1 VNSIV
6 GLVPSLPVAS
16 ALWGMSFT
24 ADAAAGVT
32 MDPTTGNWNGIP
44 AAYPATTAPQ
54 SAFAVGNA
62 AGATAGFSS
71 EKLRA
76 ADAIFGS
83 GNVDA
88 LFPVT
93 QAARLLNYGNQ
104 GVVPGAGAVVVGEP
118 NLVGLA
124 PLTGGSGGNGGGLSI
139 ANLATNPNVGGLGI
153 VANGDGPALDK
164 LENIAGKTASQVD
177 LAADITPPAG
187 NSNGQIAPIPFNSIV
202 PDSTNGLGDY
212 RQYLAPQLKVP
223 GGGFFTG
230 PNAGQESQS
239 TVVDQRAQLKAKLYA
254 IVNLTFQ
261 PNSNFLSEWWSG
273 FSAGFIAGVTST
285 VESLKSAAQF
295 VIYTDPWTGI
305 HAYIGNWFV
314 KKFTGYDPL
323 PPPQYITDPLATAKD
338 IWQVLNKTINS
349 ILNPS
354 SSDDD
359 PQTVR
364 NIIKLIKDGFLSPD
378 GLLTT
383 RTYQGDKKA
392 RLAAVDRFIENA
404 SPEEIEFV
412 DAVVSL
418 TPWQQGYL
426 AGSITELIVELGA
439 TEGAGLLLKSEVF
452 VGRLLSLIEKIPE
465 ITAAQLSALRTAI
478 KDVAVL
484 AKAAL
489 SESDLAKTPWRAQL
503 SRLLTE
509 DSGHLDLEGFKL
521 FFDTLYAE
529 VGRPLASGAKISPV
543 TRNYRFIQVLDY
555 LFPNGATDKVRKAF
569 WSLSNFVRGQ
579 AIEWDLAR
587 TEYKGWAYVGP
598 GLEETYDF
606 VRTGEIAA
614 LTTFNPAKGSTDVS
628 RLEKI
633 LLKLDEFKGKKIL
646 DVRVRTPGQKF
657 LVDEALGQEAKDLKI
672 KLEVSVYP

>member
-1 VNSIV
+1 
-6 GLVPSLPVAS
+6 
-16 ALWGMSFT
+16 
-24 ADAAAGVT
+24 
-32 MDPTTGNWNGIP
+32 
-44 AAYPATTAPQ
+44 
-54 SAFAVGNA
+54 
-62 AGATAGFSS
+62 
-71 EKLRA
+71 
-76 ADAIFGS
+76 
-83 GNVDA
+83 
-88 LFPVT
+88 
-93 QAARLLNYGNQ
+93 
-104 GVVPGAGAVVVGEP
+104 
-118 NLVGLA
+118 
-124 PLTGGSGGNGGGLSI
+124 
-139 ANLATNPNVGGLGI
+139 
-153 VANGDGPALDK
+153 
-164 LENIAGKTASQVD
+164 
-177 LAADITPPAG
+177 
-187 NSNGQIAPIPFNSIV
+187 
-202 PDSTNGLGDY
+202 
-212 RQYLAPQLKVP
+212 
-223 GGGFFTG
+223 
-230 PNAGQESQS
+230 
-239 TVVDQRAQLKAKLYA
+239 
-254 IVNLTFQ
+254 
-261 PNSNFLSEWWSG
+261 
-273 FSAGFIAGVTST
+273 
-285 VESLKSAAQF
+285 
-295 VIYTDPWTGI
+295 
-305 HAYIGNWFV
+305 
-314 KKFTGYDPL
+314 
-323 PPPQYITDPLATAKD
+323 
-338 IWQVLNKTINS
+338 
-349 ILNPS
+349 
-354 SSDDD
+354 
-359 PQTVR
+359 
-364 NIIKLIKDGFLSPD
+364 
-378 GLLTT
+378 
-383 RTYQGDKKA
+383 
-392 RLAAVDRFIENA
+392 
-404 SPEEIEFV
+404 
-412 DAVVSL
+412 
-418 TPWQQGYL
+418 
-426 AGSITELIVELGA
+426 
-439 TEGAGLLLKSEVF
+439 VF